1 VNRSNESARFFQNAF
16 KEEAVMNRIA
26 FSYCLAMSFALSINA
41 LSNADTVSIGPDGI
55 NAIGLTLPSPN
66 GGVLTG
72 SGINIGQVEP
82 LRPGQPDFDVLHND
96 LVDPDFVYY
105 RDGVMA
111 NDPNIQN
118 DGVGDHGQ
126 IVAGVMIA
134 EHSLEEDEDDVH
146 GVAPG
151 AILHASAFDP
161 TGANYIATGT
171 ATVLRTTQRIATV
184 NGNGSIGNNPADD
197 VRAQLI

>member
-1 VNRSNESARFFQNAF
+1 
-16 KEEAVMNRIA
+16 MNRIA
-26 FSYCLAMSFALSINA
+26 FYYCLALSFALTMNV

-55 NAIGLTLPSPN
+55 NATGLTLPN
-66 GGVLTG
+66 GTVLTG
-72 SGINIGQVEP
+72 SGINIGQVEGV
-82 LRPGQPDFDVLHND
+82 RPGKPGFDSIFND
-96 LVDPDFVYY
+96 LVEPDFVYY
-105 RDGVMA
+105 RDEILA
-111 NDPNIQN
+111 NDPNNQN
-118 DGVGDHGQ
+118 KGVGDHGQ

-161 TGANYIATGT
+161 TGANYIAT
-171 ATVLRTTQRIATV
+171 VLRTTQRIATV

-197 VRAQLI
+197 VRAINMSFGLGLFP